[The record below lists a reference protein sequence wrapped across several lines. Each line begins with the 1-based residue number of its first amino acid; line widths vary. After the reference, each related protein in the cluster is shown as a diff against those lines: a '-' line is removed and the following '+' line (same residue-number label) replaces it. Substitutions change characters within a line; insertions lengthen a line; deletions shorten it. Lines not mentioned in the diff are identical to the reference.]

1 MGGGGEEVL
10 IRRRPV
16 RTEFRNRKK
25 EIGNQTG
32 WDKLRKCRKYIC
44 LEEKINKP

>member
-10 IRRRPV
+10 IRRRLV

-25 EIGNQTG
+25 EIGNKTG
-32 WDKLRKCRKYIC
+32 WDKLRKCTQMHSFERK
-44 LEEKINKP
+44 